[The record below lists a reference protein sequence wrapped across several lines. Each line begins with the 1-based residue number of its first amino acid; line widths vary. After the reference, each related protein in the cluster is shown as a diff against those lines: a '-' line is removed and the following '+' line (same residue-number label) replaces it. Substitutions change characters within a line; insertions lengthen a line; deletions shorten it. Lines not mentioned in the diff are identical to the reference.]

1 MPKRPGLPSSST
13 KPGNASKPDTASK
26 PDVGSKTS
34 QSQGRSTRVRTA
46 RGAAVQPIGVRE
58 WLGGIRLSAFM
69 FVMLGLVVL
78 AVFTLLPTIGT
89 YIEQRQRIATLQ
101 ESVAI
106 AQEKVD
112 NLKAEKE
119 RWSDPAYITT
129 QARERLFYR
138 FPGEVVY
145 LIVDDLPAAEV
156 PKEQKPVSDTAQEA
170 SGDWM
175 SAMLRSLV
183 ETGLT
188 QDVVPESPTEPTP
201 SPKPTG

>member
-1 MPKRPGLPSSST
+1 MAKRPGLPSSLAKATAET
-13 KPGNASKPDTASK
+13 KVASETA
-26 PDVGSKTS
+26 
-34 QSQGRSTRVRTA
+34 RTA
-46 RGAAVQPIGVRE
+46 PKRRRNAPVQPIGVRE
-58 WLGGIRLSAFM
+58 WLGGVRLSAFM

-89 YIEQRQRIATLQ
+89 YVEQRQRIATLE
-101 ESVAI
+101 ESVAV

-112 NLKAEKE
+112 DLKAEKE

-145 LIVDDLPAAEV
+145 LVVDDLPANEV

-170 SGDWM
+170 TSDWM
-175 SAMLRSLV
+175 STMLRSLV
-183 ETGLT
+183 ETGLVK
-188 QDVVPESPTEPTP
+188 DVVPESPTTPNPTPTP
-201 SPKPTG
+201 SD